1 MQKKYPQK
9 GMPAYGRHSYDE
21 HYDRAPHGHMPPHH
35 GGWADYHH
43 SMMDRRMLVDP
54 YYEHTLRAQYR
65 RRILQE
71 RIASQYDSGRFS
83 GQSNYDAKSQWIQNR
98 KNQPKEV
105 DEESVKD
112 SFDEIMKEIEMAH
125 GRENLRYPS
134 RILLLIGPP
143 GAGKTTV
150 GKCFQKKLDYNMMIS
165 LRNMCQHVMQKNQGA
180 RFNIQPVTKMMLTK
194 VFTCPKDDNVR
205 LIIDDFSSISIA
217 RIIPFMVDYAESMRT
232 QYPELNLP
240 VFKLKIC
247 ALTCHKDAC
256 VDRKL
261 KEKMTGN
268 YKSYSTLYK
277 KFNKRSA
284 QVMSF
289 LSKFYQ
295 FEEVPSSD
303 NLENVQIRAII
314 EIEKEKNGA
323 SNKA

>member
-1 MQKKYPQK
+1 
-9 GMPAYGRHSYDE
+9 
-21 HYDRAPHGHMPPHH
+21 MPPHH
-35 GGWADYHH
+35 GPPAHYGAEYHH
-43 SMMDRRMLVDP
+43 SMMDRRMMVDP
-54 YYEHTLRAQYR
+54 YYEHSLRAQYR

-71 RIASQYDSGRFS
+71 RMHHHQFDNGRFS
-83 GQSNYDAKSQWIQNR
+83 GQQSSYDAKSQWIQNR

-112 SFDEIMKEIEMAH
+112 SFDEIMNEIEQQY
-125 GRENLRYPS
+125 GRENLRFPS

-205 LIIDDFSSISIA
+205 MIVDDFSSISIA
-217 RIIPFMVDYAESMRT
+217 RIIPFMVDYAEALRT
-232 QYPELNLP
+232 EFPESSLP
-240 VFKLKIC
+240 QFKLKIC

-261 KEKMTGN
+261 KERMTGN

-295 FEEVPSSD
+295 FEEVNSGD

-314 EIEKEKNGA
+314 EIEKEKNG
-323 SNKA
+323 STSQKA

>member
-1 MQKKYPQK
+1 MAQKKYNFAAK
-9 GMPAYGRHSYDE
+9 GAPSYGREYYEDHRERLAQGQRSQ
-21 HYDRAPHGHMPPHH
+21 MP
-35 GGWADYHH
+35 GAWADYHH
-43 SMMDRRMLVDP
+43 SMMDRRMMVDP
-54 YYEHTLRAQYR
+54 YYEHSLRAQYR
-65 RRILQE
+65 RRILHE
-71 RIASQYDSGRFS
+71 RTYGQQQFSQP
-83 GQSNYDAKSQWIQNR
+83 NYESKSQWIQNR

-112 SFDEIMKEIEMAH
+112 SFDEIMKEIEESH
-125 GRENLRYPS
+125 GRENLRFPS

-217 RIIPFMVDYAESMRT
+217 RIIPFMVDYAEGLRKEF
-232 QYPELNLP
+232 PDLDLP
-240 VFKLKIC
+240 AFKLKIC

-284 QVMSF
+284 QVKSF
-289 LSKFYQ
+289 LSKFYK
-295 FEEVPSSD
+295 FEEVNASD

-323 SNKA
+323 CAKN